1 MARIPIPLDSDG
13 FLRRAC
19 PSCEREF
26 KWFPT
31 DEATDPDPRGYC
43 CPYCATWA
51 QPDQWFTETQLD
63 YLEKAGPA
71 AVADEVNEVLSE
83 SSESFGLL
91 KYTPSNP
98 PSAPGEMPPEPNDM
112 RRVDFGCHPEDPLKV
127 AEEWNE
133 PIHCLIC
140 GSST

>member
-1 MARIPIPLDSDG
+1 MTDSFGELAHLASASSSGFPPTRPPTRTLAVTTARTARLGHNLI
-13 FLRRAC
+13 
-19 PSCEREF
+19 
-26 KWFPT
+26 K
-31 DEATDPDPRGYC
+31 
-43 CPYCATWA
+43 
-51 QPDQWFTETQLD
+51 WFTETQLD